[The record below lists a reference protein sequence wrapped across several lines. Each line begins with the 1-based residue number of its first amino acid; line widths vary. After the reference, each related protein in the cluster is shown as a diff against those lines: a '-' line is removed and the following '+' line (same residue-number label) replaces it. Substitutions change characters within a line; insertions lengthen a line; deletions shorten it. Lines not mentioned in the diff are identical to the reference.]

1 MACTISSNYT
11 LGCNDGVGG
20 IDKVFIANYSASTTY
35 TLSADNTITGVT
47 SGGTFYSH
55 EMPKEAASFNEN
67 STTSG
72 EFGTNSTEQIL
83 TLRFNKY
90 SAALRDRVLLLMQA
104 RTRVIVKFVSGS
116 YFLMGKSFGCDGQ
129 TGTGTSGKAFTEG
142 NGWTITLRATE
153 IAPADAI
160 SSGAVAAISV

>member
-1 MACTISSNYT
+1 MACTITSNFT

-20 IDKVFIANYSASTTY
+20 IDKVYIANYSASTTY
-35 TLSADNTITGVT
+35 TVSADNTITGVT

-72 EFGTNSTEQIL
+72 EFGANSTEQIL
-83 TLRFNKY
+83 TLRFNKN

-104 RTRVIVKFVSGS
+104 RTRVIIKYVSGK
-116 YFLMGKSFGCDGQ
+116 YFLMGKSFGADGQ
-129 TGTGTSGKAFTEG
+129 TGTGTSGKAFSEG
-142 NGWTITLRATE
+142 NGWSITLRAVE
-153 IAPADAI
+153 IAPADEM
-160 SSGAVAAISV
+160 SSGVVASISV